1 MTPMLAFD
9 YTPLLTGIIS
19 FVFGGGLIAA
29 IVALYKVKPEAGQ
42 IVVTAAQGALLVQTG
57 VIENLKKEVQRL
69 NDEVNGLKTK
79 LEARDQLVLQL
90 QAQIIQMQGDQNR
103 HDREIKQHIKD
114 YPSPDKNTP

>member
-103 HDREIKQHIKD
+103 HDREIKAHIKD
-114 YPSPDKNTP
+114 YPPPDKNTP